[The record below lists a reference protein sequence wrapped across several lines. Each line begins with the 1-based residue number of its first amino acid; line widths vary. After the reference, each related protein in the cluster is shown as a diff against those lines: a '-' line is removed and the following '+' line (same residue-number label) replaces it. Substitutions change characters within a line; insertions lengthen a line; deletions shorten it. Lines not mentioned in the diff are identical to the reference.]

1 MSDLDQ
7 QINTICDVLAR
18 DSGFVATQDA
28 MHQSKRAG
36 EAARGQQVLNPAYL
50 ALKPEDEGKTWWK
63 LEDITPSMHPDA
75 YKSLTTPKNPDAT
88 KQISMQAGPLKK
100 TALQECSDY
109 HAKLAGKFAIA
120 GNLELANTHL
130 NWSVACAEANEQ

>member
-1 MSDLDQ
+1 MNLDQ
-7 QINTICDVLAR
+7 QINAICDVLAR
-18 DSGFVATQDA
+18 DPGFVATQDA
-28 MHQSKRAG
+28 MHQSKRTG
-36 EAARGQQVLNPAYL
+36 EAASVKMVENPAWS

-63 LEDITPSMHPDA
+63 LEDIMPGMGPNA
-75 YKSLTTPKNPDAT
+75 FKPLN
-88 KQISMQAGPLKK
+88 ISPKK